1 MTRSSRRHDD
11 NGESRPGSGGTLDG
25 SRERKG
31 IRVTDD
37 RTVHVERGPFEMVPH
52 WILFHPELSA
62 LAVRLYLALRRHA
75 DAKGDCFPSRQKL
88 SRLLGVSVPTLDRA
102 RQQLVS
108 AGAIEMRQRRATDDR
123 WLTSMYRV
131 HWHPRNE
138 MFHAP
143 RNETFQAC
151 NETDALTK
159 THLSTKPKD
168 QEIHLPAADP
178 EGMPSPAPGSPLEP
192 VTVQGEGQVA
202 GTGGK
207 PRRIAYSAIFEDFW
221 RAYPRKV
228 GKRAARDAF
237 TEAVREVDP
246 QVILAAAKRYAAD
259 PNREPQFTAHPTTWL
274 RQGRWDDEPLPARSS
289 GQTGG
294 TRRMDSYADIHQ
306 RINRAKGITAS

>member
-1 MTRSSRRHDD
+1 M
-11 NGESRPGSGGTLDG
+11 
-25 SRERKG
+25 
-31 IRVTDD
+31 TDD
-37 RTVHVERGPFEMVPH
+37 STVHVERGPFEMVPH

-62 LAVRLYLALRRHA
+62 LAIRLYLALRRHA

-88 SRLLGVSVPTLDRA
+88 ARLLGVSVPTLDRA

-108 AGAIEMRQRRATDDR
+108 VGAIEMRQRRAADDR

-138 MFHAP
+138 IFHAP
-143 RNETFQAC
+143 RNETFHAC

-178 EGMPSPAPGSPLEP
+178 EGMPSDAPRSTTAE
-192 VTVQGEGQVA
+192 VTVRGEGQVA

-221 RAYPRKV
+221 RVYPRKV

-237 TEAVREVDP
+237 TEAARDTDP
-246 QVILAAAKRYAAD
+246 RLIVEAAKRFAAD
-259 PNREPQFTAHPTTWL
+259 PNREQQFTPHPTTWL
-274 RQGRWDDEPLPARSS
+274 RQGRWEDEPLPARKTA
-289 GQTGG
+289 QTGG
-294 TRRMDSYADIHQ
+294 ARRMDNYADIHAS
-306 RINRAKGITAS
+306 INRAKGITAS

>member
-1 MTRSSRRHDD
+1 M
-11 NGESRPGSGGTLDG
+11 
-25 SRERKG
+25 
-31 IRVTDD
+31 TDD
-37 RTVHVERGPFEMVPH
+37 STVHVERGPFEMVPH

-88 SRLLGVSVPTLDRA
+88 SKLLGVSVPTLDRA

-138 MFHAP
+138 TFHAP
-143 RNETFQAC
+143 RNESFHAC

-178 EGMPSPAPGSPLEP
+178 EGILTDAPRSATAE
-192 VTVQGEGQVA
+192 VTVRGEGQVA

-237 TEAVREVDP
+237 TDAARDVDP
-246 QVILAAAKRYAAD
+246 RLIVEAAKRFAAD
-259 PNREPQFTAHPTTWL
+259 PNREQQFTPHPTTWL
-274 RQGRWDDEPLPARSS
+274 RQGRWEDEPLPARKN

-294 TRRMDSYADIHQ
+294 ARRMDNYADIHAS
-306 RINRAKGITAS
+306 INRAKGITAS

>member
-1 MTRSSRRHDD
+1 M
-11 NGESRPGSGGTLDG
+11 
-25 SRERKG
+25 
-31 IRVTDD
+31 TDD
-37 RTVHVERGPFEMVPH
+37 STVHVERGPFEMVPH

-108 AGAIEMRQRRATDDR
+108 AGAIEIRQRRGVDDR
-123 WLTSMYRV
+123 WLTSLYRV

-138 MFHAP
+138 TFHAP
-143 RNETFQAC
+143 SNESFQAC
-151 NETDALTK
+151 NENDALTK

-168 QEIHLPAADP
+168 QEIHLPAVAS
-178 EGMPSPAPGSPLEP
+178 GSVQSPIPGSDVEP
-192 VTVQGEGQVA
+192 VKVQGEGEA
-202 GTGGK
+202 ARTRRK

-221 RAYPRKV
+221 RVYPRKV

-237 TEAVREVDP
+237 AEAIREVDP
-246 QVILAAAKRYAAD
+246 QVILEAAKRYAAD

-274 RQGRWDDEPLPARSS
+274 RQGRWEDEPLPARKT

-294 TRRMDSYADIHQ
+294 ARRMDNYAEIHE
-306 RINRAKGITAS
+306 RINRTKGITSS